1 MVWTARE
8 DFTNFISAFHVL
20 KRDLLNEDS
29 SFVQDAQTFSITGKI
44 VLIVLDGV
52 GIGELPDA
60 SLFGDEGSDTLV
72 NTAIAVGGLKVPNL
86 ASLGLGNI
94 ASIKGVVPAPSPR
107 GSFGRMAEVS
117 KGKDSTTGHWEIA
130 GLILD
135 KEFPTFPKGF
145 PESLLKRFLTVTGCN
160 GYLGNTTASGTVII
174 KDLGNEHVKTGYPI
188 VYTSA
193 DSVFQIAAHEEV
205 IPLRKLYEI
214 CQRTRDEVCV
224 GDFSVG
230 RVIARPFV
238 GSSGNFARTTNRRD
252 FSLKPPSDTVL
263 DILCKVGI
271 ETVSVGK
278 VDDLFAG
285 GGLSKKRHSTSN
297 AEGMEYIIRE
307 SASMKSGLI
316 FANLVDFD
324 TLYGHRN
331 DPRGFAAALEA
342 FDKGL
347 PKILE
352 TIGSGDLLILT
363 ADHGNDPVTPSTDHS
378 REYVPLLCYSKSRSA
393 GANLGTRTTFADLG
407 KTVAEYFGVNNM
419 LAGTSFLSQVS

>member
-1 MVWTARE
+1 
-8 DFTNFISAFHVL
+8 
-20 KRDLLNEDS
+20 
-29 SFVQDAQTFSITGKI
+29 VQDAQTFSVTGKI

-60 SLFGDEGSDTLV
+60 SLFGDVGSNTLV
-72 NTAIAVGGLKVPNL
+72 NTANAVGGLKVPNL

-94 ASIKGVVPAPSPR
+94 ASIESVAPAPSPR
-107 GSFGRMAEVS
+107 ASFGRMAEVS

-135 KEFPTFPKGF
+135 KEFPTFHKGF
-145 PESLLKRFLTVTGCN
+145 PESLLKKFLTVTGCK
-160 GYLGNTTASGTVII
+160 GYLGNTVASGTVII
-174 KDLGNEHVKTGYPI
+174 KDLGAEHVKTGYPI

-205 IPLRKLYEI
+205 IPLQRLYEI

-224 GDFSVG
+224 GDFAVG

-238 GSSGNFARTTNRRD
+238 GTSGNFIRTTNRRD
-252 FSLKPPSDTVL
+252 FSLNPPSDTVL
-263 DILCKVGI
+263 DVLCEAGI

-285 GGLSKKRHSTSN
+285 RGLSKKLHSKSN
-297 AEGMEYIIRE
+297 AEGVEYIIRE
-307 SASMKSGLI
+307 SAGMKLGLI

-331 DPRGFAAALEA
+331 DARGFATALEA
-342 FDKGL
+342 FDVEL
-347 PKILE
+347 PTILE
-352 TIGSGDLLILT
+352 NIGSGDLLILT

-378 REYVPLLCYSKSRSA
+378 REYVPLLCFSKSKRV

-407 KTVAEYFGVNNM
+407 KTIAEFFGVNNM
-419 LAGTSFLSQVS
+419 LAGTSFLRQVS